1 VDSWFFLPF
10 PRSVV
15 SVGCG
20 SGRDEEPSGEEAV
33 LRQIQI
39 RLAMLSF
46 EKISSACQDKF
57 AAGANRRFKFQ
68 KRSQLFI
75 RMHDET
81 LSVVAMVRIFDERG
95 NVIETR
101 KHTDDFKEL

>member
-1 VDSWFFLPF
+1 LS
-10 PRSVV
+10 
-15 SVGCG
+15 GCG
-20 SGRDEEPSGEEAV
+20 SGRDEEPGGEEAV

-39 RLAMLSF
+39 RLATPSLQKSTP
-46 EKISSACQDKF
+46 ACQDKF